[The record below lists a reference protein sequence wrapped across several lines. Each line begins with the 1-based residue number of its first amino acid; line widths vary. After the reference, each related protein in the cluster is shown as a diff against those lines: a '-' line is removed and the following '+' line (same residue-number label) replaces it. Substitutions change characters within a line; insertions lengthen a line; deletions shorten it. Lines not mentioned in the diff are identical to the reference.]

1 MIGIILVDKNEF
13 WSARF
18 RFPHSITFVMNLLN
32 FVRIVMMTIPILV
45 GRDQLM
51 CVDEDE
57 FFKNLLHTATA
68 FCQTQG
74 KHFSVTAVLFT

>member
-1 MIGIILVDKNEF
+1 
-13 WSARF
+13 
-18 RFPHSITFVMNLLN
+18 
-32 FVRIVMMTIPILV
+32 MMTIPILV